1 MNVYTL
7 FKLNFL
13 KSWQVNLLSKSELN
27 NMGEDKSFYKLL
39 IVLLLFPNN
48 LLPILQ
54 GQFLHFENIH
64 HILQF

>member
-13 KSWQVNLLSKSELN
+13 EGWQVHLLSKSELN
-27 NMGEDKSFYKLL
+27 NIGKDKSFYKFL
-39 IVLLLFPNN
+39 IVLLFFPNN

-64 HILQF
+64 HILQL